1 MHFCAVKTGGKA
13 GAQRYM
19 TCPGSESVPFFGR
32 SEGPPFN
39 FPAYF
44 RCVKSAPFWFIP
56 VLLLACARPG
66 DHSDLSVFRYNES
79 AGISSLDPA
88 YSRNLEN
95 IWACNMLYNG
105 LTEVNDRL
113 EVKPA
118 IARSWTVDSSGTR
131 YTFHLSGDV
140 FFHDSEVFPDSAGR
154 RVTAHDF
161 VYSFSRITDPEL
173 SSPGNWVFGMTAS
186 DMPFEAVDDTTLIIR
201 LARPF
206 PPFLGLLGMKYCSV
220 VPREAVERYGDDFR
234 SHPVGTGP
242 FRFHFWI
249 ENSRLV
255 LRKNEQYF
263 ERDSVGT
270 RLPYLDVVAVSF
282 IPDKSAAYL
291 DLLKGNFD
299 FMSGL
304 HSSYKDELL
313 NAQGELNPLH
323 ADRFYLQ
330 KHPFLKTD
338 YLGFVTDPP
347 GAEPGPWGRAELR
360 RAVNYG
366 VDRTSMVR
374 YLRNNVYTPADGGFI
389 PRGMPGHVEGSG
401 YSYRPDSVRAILR
414 RAGFPGG
421 EGLPPLRLSTT
432 SDYVD
437 LCEFVQHQ
445 LGEFGIEVSV
455 DVLPAS
461 VHRERSARGD
471 LQFFRKSWLADY
483 PDDENFM
490 ALFYSENITPKGPN
504 YFFYADNDFDRLY
517 REALSVTDPLRRR
530 ELYRAM
536 DSLVTRDAPVVPLY
550 YDVVMRFVSHRVSG
564 LDSNPMNFLDLR
576 RVKVE

>member
-1 MHFCAVKTGGKA
+1 MKL
-13 GAQRYM
+13 
-19 TCPGSESVPFFGR
+19 
-32 SEGPPFN
+32 
-39 FPAYF
+39 
-44 RCVKSAPFWFIP
+44 APFLVIP
-56 VLLLACARPG
+56 IVLWSCSQRS

-105 LTEVNDRL
+105 LTEVNDNL
-113 EVKPA
+113 EVEPS
-118 IARSWTVDSSGTR
+118 IARSWTIDSSGTE
-131 YTFHLSGDV
+131 YTFHLRSDV
-140 FFHDSEVFPDSAGR
+140 FFHDSEAFKDSVGR
-154 RVTAHDF
+154 RVTARDF
-161 VYSFSRITDPEL
+161 VYSFKRILSPSL
-173 SSPGNWVFGMTAS
+173 SSPGSWVFGVVAP
-186 DMPFEAVDDTTLIIR
+186 DEPFTAVDDSTLIVR
-201 LARPF
+201 LSEPF
-206 PPFLGLLGMKYCSV
+206 PPFLGLLGMQYCAV
-220 VPREAVERYGDDFR
+220 LPREALEKYGDDFR

-255 LRKNEQYF
+255 LRKNERYF
-263 ERDSVGT
+263 ERDESGA
-270 RLPYLDVVAVSF
+270 RLPYLDVVSVSF

-304 HSSYKDELL
+304 HGSYKDEIL
-313 NAQGELNPLH
+313 NAEGELNPLH
-323 ADRFYLQ
+323 EDRFYLQ

-338 YLGFVTDPP
+338 YLGFAINPP
-347 GAEPGPWGRAELR
+347 QGNSGPWRNADLR
-360 RAVNYG
+360 KAVNYG
-366 VDRTSMVR
+366 IDRSAMVR
-374 YLRNNVYTPADGGFI
+374 YLRNNVYAPADGGFI
-389 PRGMPGHVEGSG
+389 PRGMPGHTEGSG

-414 RAGFPGG
+414 RAGYPGG
-421 EGLPPLRLSTT
+421 KGLEPLRLSTT

-445 LGEFGIEVSV
+445 LGEFGIEVKV

-471 LQFFRKSWLADY
+471 LEFFRKSWLADY

-504 YFFYADNDFDRLY
+504 YFFYSNARFDSLY
-517 REALSVTDPLRRR
+517 NEALGITDADRRR
-530 ELYRAM
+530 QLYRAM
-536 DSLVTRDAPVVPLY
+536 DSTVTADAPVVPLY
-550 YDVVMRFVSHRVSG
+550 YDVVMRFVSRRVSG